1 MASSITTLTS
11 SPNPSVCGE
20 SVTFT
25 VQVSPVPPETT
36 TPTGTVSV
44 IISDDGPTLVGTLD
58 AAGQAQVTID
68 DLSVGT
74 HQVITAY
81 GGDSTFD
88 PSSSGLVN
96 QVVNAADTTTVVTA
110 APNPSVCGETVTLCA
125 TVTIDPPGTGTPTG
139 TVTFTGPGGLNQTAV
154 LDGSG
159 HACVTTAVLSTGTV
173 TVTYSGDDCAA
184 SSTGTVDVTV
194 NQADTTTVVTAGPD
208 PSVCGQP
215 VTLCATVTIEPPG
228 AGVPTGTVTFTGP
241 GGFSQTAVLDPA
253 GQACVTTG
261 SLATGTVTATYSGD
275 SCAVPS
281 TGTVDVTVDEAL
293 TDIDVAVT
301 PDPSVCGQSVTI
313 CATVTT
319 QPPGSGT
326 PTGTVTFT
334 ADGGLNQT
342 VPLDAGGQACVT
354 TTTLVTGEVS
364 AVYNGEGS
372 CFAGSAEAVAVTVDQ
387 APTTTLVTAIPDPS
401 VCGEPV
407 TVCATVTIDPPGSG
421 TPTGTVT
428 FTGPGGL
435 NQTVTLDATGE
446 ACITT
451 TALASGTITATYNGD
466 SCALSSTGS
475 TDVTVDPADTTTTI
489 AVTPDPSVCGQSV
502 TFCATVTTDA
512 PGSGIPTGTVTF
524 TAPGGFS
531 QTAVLGPTGQAC
543 VTTTTLTTGTV
554 TAVYNGAACF
564 NPSTGT
570 ADVTVNEASTTTVVT
585 ATPNPSVCGQTVTL
599 CATVTT
605 DPPGSGTPTGTV
617 TFTGPGGLNQT
628 VALNAAGQACLTTT
642 SPATGTV
649 AATYNGEGPC
659 FAGSS
664 DTVAVTVGPADTT
677 TTVTAVPDP
686 SVCGELVTVCASVT
700 VDPPGSGTPTGT
712 VTFTGPGGL
721 NQTVTLDATGGAC
734 LTTTSLETGTITAT
748 YNGSSCANPSTG
760 TVDVTVDQAAT
771 TTTVTATPDPAVCGQ
786 TVTFCATVT
795 IDPPGSGT
803 PTGTVT
809 FTGPGGLNQTV
820 PLNATG
826 EACFTAPATL
836 SGTVTATYNGDD
848 CAAPSTGTVDVT
860 VNEALTTT
868 VVTATP
874 DPSVCGQTV
883 TLCAAVTTNAPGSG
897 TPTGTV
903 TFTGPGGLNQT
914 VSLDPSGKACLTT
927 TTLASGTVTALYN
940 GEGPCFAAS
949 SDTVTVTVNPASTS
963 TAVSLTPNPSV
974 CGQSVTVCA
983 KVTTNAPGSGTPTGT
998 VTFTGPG
1005 GLNQTVPLNAAGQAC
1020 ITTTSLATGTIT
1032 ATYNGAACFTTSSGT
1047 ASVTVNPAS
1056 TSTAVS
1062 LTPNPS
1068 VCGQSVTVCAK
1079 VTTNAPGSGTPTG
1092 TVTFTGPGGLNQTVP
1107 LNAAGQACIT
1117 TTSLATGT
1125 VTATYNGA
1133 PCFTGSTGTATA
1145 TVNEAATTTTVT
1157 ATPNPSV
1164 CGQSVTVCA
1173 KVTTNAPGSGT
1184 PTGTVTFTGP
1194 GGLNVTVPLD
1204 AAGQACLSSASLN
1217 PGTITATYNGE
1228 GPCFAASSGSVALV
1242 VNPAATTT
1250 TVTATPNPSVCGQAV
1265 TLCATVTANAPGSG
1279 TPTGSV
1285 TFTAPGGLNV
1295 TVPLNAGGQAC
1306 FSSTSLITGTV
1317 TAVYNGSSC
1326 FLPSTGAASLTVNPA
1341 ASTTTVTATPST
1353 SVCGQSVTLCAT
1365 VTITPPGSGTPT
1377 GTVTFTGPGGLN
1389 QTVAL
1394 GAAGQACIT
1403 TTSLATGTV
1412 TATYNGSSCAGGSSG
1427 SVAVTV
1433 NEAATTTTVM
1443 ATPGTSVCGQSVTV
1457 CAKVTT
1463 NAPGSGTP
1471 TGTVTFTGPG
1481 GLNQTVPLNAAGQA
1495 CITSTSLST
1504 GTITATYNGEGPCFA
1519 GSSGTVAVTVNPAAT
1534 TTAVALVPNPSVCG
1548 QPVGVCATVTTN
1560 APGSGTP
1567 TGTVTFTGP
1576 GGLNQTVAVNAAGQA
1591 CLITNSLS
1599 SGTLTA
1605 VYNGAP
1611 CFTGSTGT
1619 ATVTVNPA
1627 ATTTTVTATPNSS
1640 NCGQT
1645 VTVCAAVTTNAPGS
1659 GTPTGTV
1666 TFTGP
1671 GGLNT
1676 TVALNASGQACFS
1689 STSLSSGT
1697 ITAHYNGA
1705 PCFTASTG
1713 SVVINA
1719 TSAATALTAAPR
1731 QVRVRRNGTLVIP
1744 TMNATLRN
1752 AATNAPIPGM
1762 TVTFTA
1768 NVVGGP
1774 ILLGTAVTGASG
1786 VATLAPPAV
1795 TVPGTI
1801 VTAASYT
1808 ASFTGAACFAPSSV
1822 TAGLTFVPFPPVP

>member
-44 IISDDGPTLVGTLD
+44 VISDDGPTLVGTLD
-58 AAGQAQVTID
+58 AAGQTQVTIG
-68 DLSVGT
+68 DLSVNT
-74 HQVITAY
+74 HQAIAAY
-81 GGDSTFD
+81 SGDSTFD

-96 QVVNAADTTTVVTA
+96 QVVNAAPTTTVVTA
-110 APNPSVCGETVTLCA
+110 SPNPSVCGETVTLCA

-173 TVTYSGDDCAA
+173 TVTYGGDDCAA
-184 SSTGTVDVTV
+184 SSTGSVDVTV
-194 NQADTTTVVTAGPD
+194 NQADTTTVVTASPD
-208 PSVCGQP
+208 SSVCGQP

-228 AGVPTGTVTFTGP
+228 VGVPTGTVTFTGP

-253 GQACVTTG
+253 GQVCVTTG
-261 SLATGTVTATYSGD
+261 SLVTGTVTAAYNGD
-275 SCAVPS
+275 SCAAPS
-281 TGTVDVTVDEAL
+281 TGTVDVTVNEAL
-293 TDIDVAVT
+293 TNIDVTVT
-301 PDPSVCGQSVTI
+301 PDPSVCGQSVTV

-319 QPPGSGT
+319 QSPGSGT

-364 AVYNGEGS
+364 AVYNGEGP

-387 APTTTLVTAIPDPS
+387 ATTTTSVTAIPDPS
-401 VCGEPV
+401 VCGELV

-446 ACITT
+446 ACTTT
-451 TALASGTITATYNGD
+451 TALATGTITATYNGD

-475 TDVTVDPADTTTTI
+475 TDVTVNPADTTTTL

-512 PGSGIPTGTVTF
+512 PGSGVPTGTVTF

-585 ATPNPSVCGQTVTL
+585 ATPNPSVCGQTVSL

-628 VALNAAGQACLTTT
+628 VALNDVGQACLTTT
-642 SPATGTV
+642 SLSTGTV
-649 AATYNGEGPC
+649 TATYNGEGPC

-664 DTVAVTVGPADTT
+664 GTVAVTVGPADTT

-721 NQTVTLDATGGAC
+721 NQTVTLDAAGGAC

-760 TVDVTVDQAAT
+760 TVDVTVNQVAT
-771 TTTVTATPDPAVCGQ
+771 TTTVTATPVPAVCGQ
-786 TVTFCATVT
+786 TVTFCASVTV
-795 IDPPGSGT
+795 DPPGSGT

-820 PLNATG
+820 PLNASG
-826 EACFTAPATL
+826 QACFTAPATL

-883 TLCAAVTTNAPGSG
+883 KLCATVTTNAPGSG

-914 VSLDPSGKACLTT
+914 VSLDPSGKACLNT
-927 TTLASGTVTALYN
+927 TTLASGTVTAVYN

-949 SDTVTVTVNPASTS
+949 SDAVTVTVNPASTS

-983 KVTTNAPGSGTPTGT
+983 TVTTNAPGSGTPTGT

-1005 GLNQTVPLNAAGQAC
+1005 GLNQTVPLNA
-1020 ITTTSLATGTIT
+1020 
-1032 ATYNGAACFTTSSGT
+1032 
-1047 ASVTVNPAS
+1047 
-1056 TSTAVS
+1056 
-1062 LTPNPS
+1062 
-1068 VCGQSVTVCAK
+1068 
-1079 VTTNAPGSGTPTG
+1079 
-1092 TVTFTGPGGLNQTVP
+1092 
-1107 LNAAGQACIT
+1107 
-1117 TTSLATGT
+1117 
-1125 VTATYNGA
+1125 
-1133 PCFTGSTGTATA
+1133 
-1145 TVNEAATTTTVT
+1145 
-1157 ATPNPSV
+1157 
-1164 CGQSVTVCA
+1164 
-1173 KVTTNAPGSGT
+1173 
-1184 PTGTVTFTGP
+1184 
-1194 GGLNVTVPLD
+1194 
-1204 AAGQACLSSASLN
+1204 
-1217 PGTITATYNGE
+1217 
-1228 GPCFAASSGSVALV
+1228 
-1242 VNPAATTT
+1242 
-1250 TVTATPNPSVCGQAV
+1250 
-1265 TLCATVTANAPGSG
+1265 
-1279 TPTGSV
+1279 
-1285 TFTAPGGLNV
+1285 
-1295 TVPLNAGGQAC
+1295 
-1306 FSSTSLITGTV
+1306 
-1317 TAVYNGSSC
+1317 
-1326 FLPSTGAASLTVNPA
+1326 
-1341 ASTTTVTATPST
+1341 
-1353 SVCGQSVTLCAT
+1353 
-1365 VTITPPGSGTPT
+1365 
-1377 GTVTFTGPGGLN
+1377 
-1389 QTVAL
+1389 
-1394 GAAGQACIT
+1394 
-1403 TTSLATGTV
+1403 
-1412 TATYNGSSCAGGSSG
+1412 
-1427 SVAVTV
+1427 
-1433 NEAATTTTVM
+1433 
-1443 ATPGTSVCGQSVTV
+1443 
-1457 CAKVTT
+1457 
-1463 NAPGSGTP
+1463 
-1471 TGTVTFTGPG
+1471 
-1481 GLNQTVPLNAAGQA
+1481 
-1495 CITSTSLST
+1495 
-1504 GTITATYNGEGPCFA
+1504 
-1519 GSSGTVAVTVNPAAT
+1519 
-1534 TTAVALVPNPSVCG
+1534 
-1548 QPVGVCATVTTN
+1548 
-1560 APGSGTP
+1560 
-1567 TGTVTFTGP
+1567 
-1576 GGLNQTVAVNAAGQA
+1576 
-1591 CLITNSLS
+1591 
-1599 SGTLTA
+1599 
-1605 VYNGAP
+1605 
-1611 CFTGSTGT
+1611 
-1619 ATVTVNPA
+1619 
-1627 ATTTTVTATPNSS
+1627 
-1640 NCGQT
+1640 
-1645 VTVCAAVTTNAPGS
+1645 
-1659 GTPTGTV
+1659 
-1666 TFTGP
+1666 
-1671 GGLNT
+1671 
-1676 TVALNASGQACFS
+1676 SGQAC
-1689 STSLSSGT
+1689 
-1697 ITAHYNGA
+1697 
-1705 PCFTASTG
+1705 
-1713 SVVINA
+1713 
-1719 TSAATALTAAPR
+1719 
-1731 QVRVRRNGTLVIP
+1731 
-1744 TMNATLRN
+1744 
-1752 AATNAPIPGM
+1752 
-1762 TVTFTA
+1762 
-1768 NVVGGP
+1768 
-1774 ILLGTAVTGASG
+1774 
-1786 VATLAPPAV
+1786 
-1795 TVPGTI
+1795 
-1801 VTAASYT
+1801 
-1808 ASFTGAACFAPSSV
+1808 
-1822 TAGLTFVPFPPVP
+1822 

>member
-11 SPNPSVCGE
+11 SPQPSVCGE

-25 VQVSPVPPETT
+25 VQVSPEPPETT

-44 IISDDGPTLVGTLD
+44 IISDDGPTIVAPLD
-58 AAGQAQVTID
+58 AAGQAQVTVD
-68 DLSVGT
+68 DLGVGT
-74 HQVITAY
+74 HQAIAAY
-81 GGDSTFD
+81 SGDSTFD
-88 PSSSGLVN
+88 PSSSGLVT

-110 APNPSVCGETVTLCA
+110 GPNPSVCGETVTLCA

-139 TVTFTGPGGLNQTAV
+139 TITFTGPGGLNQTAV

-159 HACVTTAVLSTGTV
+159 HACVTTAALSTGTV
-173 TVTYSGDDCAA
+173 TVTYSGDDCAT
-184 SSTGTVDVTV
+184 SSTDTVDVTV
-194 NQADTTTVVTAGPD
+194 DQADTTTVVTAGPD

-215 VTLCATVTIEPPG
+215 VTLCATVTTDAPG
-228 AGVPTGTVTFTGP
+228 SGVPTGTVTFTGP
-241 GGFSQTAVLDPA
+241 GGFSQTAALDPT
-253 GQACVTTG
+253 GQSCVTTG
-261 SLATGTVTATYSGD
+261 SLTTGTVSATYNGD
-275 SCAVPS
+275 SCATPS
-281 TGTVDVTVDEAL
+281 TATVDVTVDEAL
-293 TDIDVAVT
+293 TDIDVTVT
-301 PDPSVCGQSVTI
+301 PDPSVCGQDVTI

-342 VPLDAGGQACVT
+342 VPLDAAGQACVT
-354 TTTLVTGEVS
+354 TTLITGEVS

-387 APTTTLVTAIPDPS
+387 AATTTSVTAIPDPS
-401 VCGEPV
+401 VCGELV

-446 ACITT
+446 ACVTT
-451 TALASGTITATYNGD
+451 TALATGTITATYNGD

-475 TDVTVDPADTTTTI
+475 TDVTVNPADTTTAV
-489 AVTPDPSVCGQSV
+489 AVTPNPSVCGQSV
-502 TFCATVTTDA
+502 TFCATVTIDA
-512 PGSGIPTGTVTF
+512 PGSGVPTGTVTF

-570 ADVTVNEASTTTVVT
+570 ADVTVNEASTTTMVT

-605 DPPGSGTPTGTV
+605 DQPGSGTPTGTV
-617 TFTGPGGLNQT
+617 TFAGPGGLNQT
-628 VALNAAGQACLTTT
+628 VALNAAGQACIT
-642 SPATGTV
+642 STSLPTGTV
-649 AATYNGEGPC
+649 TATYNGEGPC

-664 DTVAVTVGPADTT
+664 GTVAVTAGPADTT
-677 TTVTAVPDP
+677 TTVTAVPGP
-686 SVCGELVTVCASVT
+686 SVCGELVTVCVGVT

-721 NQTVTLDATGGAC
+721 NETVTLDATGGAC

-795 IDPPGSGT
+795 IDPPGSGI

-836 SGTVTATYNGDD
+836 SGTVTATYDGDD
-848 CAAPSTGTVDVT
+848 CAASSTGTVDVT
-860 VNEALTTT
+860 VSEALTTT

-883 TLCAAVTTNAPGSG
+883 TLCATVTTNAPGSG

-914 VSLDPSGKACLTT
+914 VSLDPSGKTCLTT
-927 TTLASGTVTALYN
+927 TTLAPGTVTAVYN

-949 SDTVTVTVNPASTS
+949 SDTVTVTVDPATTS

-974 CGQSVTVCA
+974 CGQPVTVCA
-983 KVTTNAPGSGTPTGT
+983 TVTTNLPGSGTPTGT

-1005 GLNQTVPLNAAGQAC
+1005 GLDQTVSLNAAGQAC
-1020 ITTTSLATGTIT
+1020 VTTTSLATGTIV
-1032 ATYNGAACFTTSSGT
+1032 ATYNGAACLTASSGT
-1047 ASVTVNPAS
+1047 ASVTVDPAT

-1068 VCGQSVTVCAK
+1068 VCGQTVTLCAT
-1079 VTTNAPGSGTPTG
+1079 VTTDQPGSGTPTG
-1092 TVTFTGPGGLNQTVP
+1092 TVTFTGPGGLDQTVA

-1117 TTSLATGT
+1117 STSPATGT
-1125 VTATYNGA
+1125 ITATYDGA

-1194 GGLNVTVPLD
+1194 GGLNQTVPLN
-1204 AAGQACLSSASLN
+1204 AAGQACLSSTSFIS
-1217 PGTITATYNGE
+1217 GTIIATYNGE
-1228 GPCFAASSGSVALV
+1228 GPCFAASSGSVTLV
-1242 VNPAATTT
+1242 VDPAATTT
-1250 TVTATPNPSVCGQAV
+1250 TVTATPNPSVCGQSV
-1265 TLCATVTANAPGSG
+1265 TLCATVTTNAPGSG

-1306 FSSTSLITGTV
+1306 FSSTSLSAGTV
-1317 TAVYNGSSC
+1317 NAVYNGGNC
-1326 FLPSTGAASLTVNPA
+1326 FLPSAGAASLTVHPA

-1394 GAAGQACIT
+1394 NAAGQACVT

-1412 TATYNGSSCAGGSSG
+1412 TATYNGSGCAGGSSG
-1427 SVAVTV
+1427 FVAVTV
-1433 NEAATTTTVM
+1433 NEAATTTTVT

-1495 CITSTSLST
+1495 CITSTSLPT

-1534 TTAVALVPNPSVCG
+1534 TTAVALVPNLLVCG
-1548 QPVGVCATVTTN
+1548 QPVGVCATVTANAPGSGTPTGTVTFTGPGGLNATVALNAAGQACLITNSLSSGTITAVYNGTPCFTGSTGTATATVNPAATTTTVTATPNPSDCGQSVTVCAKVTTN

-1576 GGLNQTVAVNAAGQA
+1576 GGLNATVALNAAGQA
-1591 CLITNSLS
+1591 CLS
-1599 SGTLTA
+1599 S
-1605 VYNGAP
+1605 P
-1611 CFTGSTGT
+1611 
-1619 ATVTVNPA
+1619 
-1627 ATTTTVTATPNSS
+1627 
-1640 NCGQT
+1640 
-1645 VTVCAAVTTNAPGS
+1645 
-1659 GTPTGTV
+1659 
-1666 TFTGP
+1666 
-1671 GGLNT
+1671 
-1676 TVALNASGQACFS
+1676 
-1689 STSLSSGT
+1689 SLSSGT

-1705 PCFTASTG
+1705 PCFKASTG

-1719 TSAATALTAAPR
+1719 TSVATTLTAAPR
-1731 QVRVRRNGTLVIP
+1731 QVRRRFNGTLVIP
-1744 TMNATLRN
+1744 TMNARLRK

-1768 NVVGGP
+1768 NTVNGP
-1774 ILLGTAVTGASG
+1774 ILIGTAVTDASG
-1786 VATLAPPAV
+1786 VATLAPPPV

-1801 VTAASYT
+1801 VRAASYK
-1808 ASFTGAACFAPSSV
+1808 ASFAGAACFAPSSV
-1822 TAGLTFVPFPPVP
+1822 TAGLNFVPYPPVP

>member
-1 MASSITTLTS
+1 MASSVTTLTS

-20 SVTFT
+20 LVTFT
-25 VQVSPVPPETT
+25 VQVSPVLPEST
-36 TPTGTVSV
+36 TPTGTVSI

-74 HQVITAY
+74 HQVIAAY
-81 GGDSTFD
+81 SGDSTFD

-110 APNPSVCGETVTLCA
+110 GPNPSVCGETVTLCA
-125 TVTIDPPGTGTPTG
+125 TVTIDPPGTGIPTG
-139 TVTFTGPGGLNQTAV
+139 VVTFTGPGGLNQTV
-154 LDGSG
+154 GLDGSG
-159 HACVTTAVLSTGTV
+159 HACVKTAVLSTGTV

-194 NQADTTTVVTAGPD
+194 DQADTTTMVTASPA

-228 AGVPTGTVTFTGP
+228 AGVPTGTVTFTAP
-241 GGFSQTAVLDPA
+241 GGFSQTAVLGPT

-261 SLATGTVTATYSGD
+261 SLATGTVTATYNGD
-275 SCAVPS
+275 SCAAPS
-281 TGTVDVTVDEAL
+281 TGTVGVTVDEAL
-293 TDIDVAVT
+293 TDIDVTVT
-301 PDPSVCGQSVTI
+301 PDASVCGQSVTI

-364 AVYNGEGS
+364 AVYNGEGP
-372 CFAGSAEAVAVTVDQ
+372 CFAGSAEAVAVTVGQ

-401 VCGEPV
+401 VCGEP
-407 TVCATVTIDPPGSG
+407 
-421 TPTGTVT
+421 
-428 FTGPGGL
+428 
-435 NQTVTLDATGE
+435 
-446 ACITT
+446 
-451 TALASGTITATYNGD
+451 
-466 SCALSSTGS
+466 
-475 TDVTVDPADTTTTI
+475 
-489 AVTPDPSVCGQSV
+489 
-502 TFCATVTTDA
+502 
-512 PGSGIPTGTVTF
+512 
-524 TAPGGFS
+524 
-531 QTAVLGPTGQAC
+531 
-543 VTTTTLTTGTV
+543 
-554 TAVYNGAACF
+554 
-564 NPSTGT
+564 
-570 ADVTVNEASTTTVVT
+570 
-585 ATPNPSVCGQTVTL
+585 
-599 CATVTT
+599 
-605 DPPGSGTPTGTV
+605 
-617 TFTGPGGLNQT
+617 
-628 VALNAAGQACLTTT
+628 
-642 SPATGTV
+642 
-649 AATYNGEGPC
+649 
-659 FAGSS
+659 
-664 DTVAVTVGPADTT
+664 
-677 TTVTAVPDP
+677 
-686 SVCGELVTVCASVT
+686 VTVCASVT

-748 YNGSSCANPSTG
+748 YSGNSCANPSTG
-760 TVDVTVDQAAT
+760 TVDVTVNQAAT

-809 FTGPGGLNQTV
+809 FTGPGVLNQTV

-848 CAAPSTGTVDVT
+848 CAAPSTGAVDVT
-860 VNEALTTT
+860 VNEALTST

-883 TLCAAVTTNAPGSG
+883 TLCATVTTNAPGSG

-914 VSLDPSGKACLTT
+914 VSLDPSGKACVTT
-927 TTLASGTVTALYN
+927 TTLASGTVTAVYN

-963 TAVSLTPNPSV
+963 TAVSVKPNPSV

-983 KVTTNAPGSGTPTGT
+983 KVATNLPGSGVPTGT

-1005 GLNQTVPLNAAGQAC
+1005 GLNQTVPLNGVGQAC
-1020 ITTTSLATGTIT
+1020 ITTTSLATGTIA

-1047 ASVTVNPAS
+1047 ASITVHPAS
-1056 TSTAVS
+1056 TSIAVS

-1079 VTTNAPGSGTPTG
+1079 VTTNAPGSGVPTG

-1107 LNAAGQACIT
+1107 LNASGQACFT

-1133 PCFTGSTGTATA
+1133 PCFTGSTGTAAA

-1164 CGQSVTVCA
+1164 CGQPVTVCA

-1204 AAGQACLSSASLN
+1204 AAGQACLSSASLTS
-1217 PGTITATYNGE
+1217 GTITATYNGE
-1228 GPCFAASSGSVALV
+1228 GPCFATSSGSVTLV

-1250 TVTATPNPSVCGQAV
+1250 TVTATPNPSVCGQSV

-1326 FLPSTGAASLTVNPA
+1326 FLPSTGASSLTVNPA

-1394 GAAGQACIT
+1394 DAAGQACIT

-1481 GLNQTVPLNAAGQA
+1481 GLNQTVPLNASGQA
-1495 CITSTSLST
+1495 CVTSTSLST
-1504 GTITATYNGEGPCFA
+1504 GTIIATYNGEGPCFA
-1519 GSSGTVAVTVNPAAT
+1519 GSSGTVAVTVNPAST
-1534 TTAVALVPNPSVCG
+1534 STVVSLTPNPSVCG

-1576 GGLNQTVAVNAAGQA
+1576 GGLNQAVAVNASGQA

-1599 SGTLTA
+1599 SGTITA

-1611 CFTGSTGT
+1611 CFTRSTGT

-1627 ATTTTVTATPNSS
+1627 ATTTTVTATPNPS

-1645 VTVCAAVTTNAPGS
+1645 VTVCAKVTTNAPGS

-1671 GGLNT
+1671 GGLNQ
-1676 TVALNASGQACFS
+1676 TVAVNASGQACFS

-1713 SVVINA
+1713 SVVINTTSTA
-1719 TSAATALTAAPR
+1719 TTLTAAPR
-1731 QVRVRRNGTLVIP
+1731 QVRARRNGTLVIQ

-1768 NVVGGP
+1768 NAVSGP
-1774 ILLGTAVTGASG
+1774 ILIGTAVTDASG
-1786 VATLAPPAV
+1786 VATLAPPSV
-1795 TVPGTI
+1795 TVPGAI
-1801 VTAASYT
+1801 VTAANYT
-1808 ASFTGAACFAPSSV
+1808 ASFAGAACFAPSSV

>member
-1 MASSITTLTS
+1 MASSVTTLTS

-20 SVTFT
+20 LVTFT
-25 VQVSPVPPETT
+25 VQVSPVPPEST

-74 HQVITAY
+74 HQVIAAY
-81 GGDSTFD
+81 SGDSTFD

-96 QVVNAADTTTVVTA
+96 QVVNATDTTTVVTA
-110 APNPSVCGETVTLCA
+110 GPNPSVCGETVTLCA
-125 TVTIDPPGTGTPTG
+125 TVTIDPPGTGIPTG
-139 TVTFTGPGGLNQTAV
+139 VVTFTGPGGLNQTV
-154 LDGSG
+154 GLDGSG
-159 HACVTTAVLSTGTV
+159 HACVKTAVLSTGTV

-194 NQADTTTVVTAGPD
+194 NQADTTTMVTASPA

-261 SLATGTVTATYSGD
+261 SLATGTVTATYNGD
-275 SCAVPS
+275 SCAAPS
-281 TGTVDVTVDEAL
+281 TGTVGVTVDEAL
-293 TDIDVAVT
+293 TDIDVTVT
-301 PDPSVCGQSVTI
+301 PDASVCGQSVTI

-319 QPPGSGT
+319 QPSGSGT

-364 AVYNGEGS
+364 AVYNGEGP
-372 CFAGSAEAVAVTVDQ
+372 CFAGSAEAVAVTVGQ

-407 TVCATVTIDPPGSG
+407 TVCASVTVDPPGSG

-451 TALASGTITATYNGD
+451 TALAVGTITATYNGD

-475 TDVTVDPADTTTTI
+475 TDVTVNPADTTTTI

-502 TFCATVTTDA
+502 TFCATVTTDT

-570 ADVTVNEASTTTVVT
+570 ADVTVDEASTTTLVT

-628 VALNAAGQACLTTT
+628 VALDAAGQACLTTT
-642 SPATGTV
+642 SQATGTV

-664 DTVAVTVGPADTT
+664 GTVAVTVGAADTT

-712 VTFTGPGGL
+712 VTFIGPGGL

-748 YNGSSCANPSTG
+748 YSGNSCANPSTG
-760 TVDVTVDQAAT
+760 TVDVTVNQATT

-803 PTGTVT
+803 PTGTMT

-826 EACFTAPATL
+826 EACLTAPATL

-883 TLCAAVTTNAPGSG
+883 TLCATVTTNAPGSG

-914 VSLDPSGKACLTT
+914 VSLDPSGKACVTT
-927 TTLASGTVTALYN
+927 TTLASGTVTAVYN

-963 TAVSLTPNPSV
+963 TAVSVKPNPSV

-1005 GLNQTVPLNAAGQAC
+1005 GLNQTVPLNGVGQAC

-1056 TSTAVS
+1056 TSIAVS

-1079 VTTNAPGSGTPTG
+1079 VTTNLPGSGVPTG

-1107 LNAAGQACIT
+1107 LNASGQACFT

-1133 PCFTGSTGTATA
+1133 PCFTGSTGTAAA

-1164 CGQSVTVCA
+1164 CGQPVTVCA

-1204 AAGQACLSSASLN
+1204 AAGQACLSSASLTS
-1217 PGTITATYNGE
+1217 GTITATYNGE
-1228 GPCFAASSGSVALV
+1228 GPCFATSSGSVTLV

-1250 TVTATPNPSVCGQAV
+1250 TVTATPNPSVCGQSV

-1326 FLPSTGAASLTVNPA
+1326 FLPSTGASSLTVNPA

-1394 GAAGQACIT
+1394 DAAGQACIT

-1443 ATPGTSVCGQSVTV
+1443 ATPGTSVCGQTVTV

-1495 CITSTSLST
+1495 CITTTSLST

-1519 GSSGTVAVTVNPAAT
+1519 GSSGTVAVTVNPAST
-1534 TTAVALVPNPSVCG
+1534 STVVSLTPNPSVCG

-1576 GGLNQTVAVNAAGQA
+1576 GGLNQTVAVNASGQA

-1599 SGTLTA
+1599 SGTITA
-1605 VYNGAP
+1605 VYSGAP
-1611 CFTGSTGT
+1611 CFAGSTGK

-1627 ATTTTVTATPNSS
+1627 ATTTTVTATPNPS

-1645 VTVCAAVTTNAPGS
+1645 VTVCAKVTTNAPGS

-1671 GGLNT
+1671 GGLNQ
-1676 TVALNASGQACFS
+1676 TVAVNASGQACFS

-1719 TSAATALTAAPR
+1719 TSAATTLMAAPR
-1731 QVRVRRNGTLVIP
+1731 QVRARLNGTLVIQ

-1768 NVVGGP
+1768 NAVSGP
-1774 ILLGTAVTGASG
+1774 ILIGTAVTDASG
-1786 VATLAPPAV
+1786 VATLAPPSV
-1795 TVPGTI
+1795 TVPGAI
-1801 VTAASYT
+1801 VTAAGYT
-1808 ASFTGAACFAPSSV
+1808 ASFAGAACFAPSSV

>member
-1 MASSITTLTS
+1 MASSTTTLTS

-74 HQVITAY
+74 HQAIAAY
-81 GGDSTFD
+81 SGDSTFD
-88 PSSSGLVN
+88 PSSSGLLN
-96 QVVNAADTTTVVTA
+96 QVVNAADTTTLVTA
-110 APNPSVCGETVTLCA
+110 SPNPSVCGETVTLCA

-139 TVTFTGPGGLNQTAV
+139 TVTFTGPGGLNQTAM
-154 LDGSG
+154 LDSG
-159 HACVTTAVLSTGTV
+159 GNACVTTAVLSTGTV

-184 SSTGTVDVTV
+184 SSSGSVDVTV
-194 NQADTTTVVTAGPD
+194 DQADTTTVVTASPES
-208 PSVCGQP
+208 SVCGQP

-241 GGFSQTAVLDPA
+241 GGFSQTAVLDPT
-253 GQACVTTG
+253 GQVCVTTG
-261 SLATGTVTATYSGD
+261 SLATGTVTAAYNGD
-275 SCAVPS
+275 SCAAPS
-281 TGTVDVTVDEAL
+281 TGTVDVTVNEAL
-293 TDIDVAVT
+293 TNIDVTVT
-301 PDPSVCGQSVTI
+301 PDPSVCGQSVTV

-319 QPPGSGT
+319 QSPGSGT

-342 VPLDAGGQACVT
+342 VPLDAAGQACVT

-364 AVYNGEGS
+364 AVYNGEGP

-387 APTTTLVTAIPDPS
+387 AATTTLVTAVPDPS
-401 VCGEPV
+401 VCGELV
-407 TVCATVTIDPPGSG
+407 TVCATVTVDPPGSG
-421 TPTGTVT
+421 VPTGTVT

-446 ACITT
+446 ACLMT
-451 TALASGTITATYNGD
+451 TALATGTITATYNGD

-475 TDVTVDPADTTTTI
+475 TDVTVDPADTTTTL

-512 PGSGIPTGTVTF
+512 PGSGVPTGTVTF

-543 VTTTTLTTGTV
+543 VTTTTLITGTV
-554 TAVYNGAACF
+554 TATYNGAACF

-585 ATPNPSVCGQTVTL
+585 ATPNPSVCGQTVSL

-628 VALNAAGQACLTTT
+628 VALNGAGQACLTT
-642 SPATGTV
+642 SSLATGTV
-649 AATYNGEGPC
+649 TATYNGEGPC

-664 DTVAVTVGPADTT
+664 GTVAVTVGPADTT

-700 VDPPGSGTPTGT
+700 IDPPGSGTPTGT

-721 NQTVTLDATGGAC
+721 NQTVTLDATGEAC
-734 LTTTSLETGTITAT
+734 LTTTALATGTITAT
-748 YNGSSCANPSTG
+748 YNGDDCANPSTA
-760 TVDVTVDQAAT
+760 TVDVTVNQAAT
-771 TTTVTATPDPAVCGQ
+771 TTTVTATPDPSVCGQ
-786 TVTFCATVT
+786 TVTFCAGVT

-820 PLNATG
+820 TLDATG

-860 VNEALTTT
+860 VNEAATTT
-868 VVTATP
+868 TVTATP
-874 DPSVCGQTV
+874 DPSVCGQSVTV
-883 TLCAAVTTNAPGSG
+883 CATVTTNAPGSG

-914 VSLDPSGKACLTT
+914 VSLDPSGEACLTS
-927 TTLASGTVTALYN
+927 TTLASGTVTAVYN

-963 TAVSLTPNPSV
+963 TTVSLTPNPSV

-983 KVTTNAPGSGTPTGT
+983 TVTTNAPGSGTPTGT

-1005 GLNQTVPLNAAGQAC
+1005 GLNQTVPLNASGQAC
-1020 ITTTSLATGTIT
+1020 FTTTSLAGGTIT
-1032 ATYNGAACFTTSSGT
+1032 ATYNGAPCFTGSTGT
-1047 ASVTVNPAS
+1047 TTATVNPA
-1056 TSTAVS
+1056 TTTTTVTA
-1062 LTPNPS
+1062 TPNPS
-1068 VCGQSVTVCAK
+1068 VCGQSVTVCAT

-1107 LNAAGQACIT
+1107 LNASGQACFT
-1117 TTSLATGT
+1117 TTSLAGGT
-1125 VTATYNGA
+1125 ITATYNGA
-1133 PCFTGSTGTATA
+1133 PCFTGSTGTTTA
-1145 TVNEAATTTTVT
+1145 TVNPATTTTTVT

-1173 KVTTNAPGSGT
+1173 TVTTNAPGSGT

-1194 GGLNVTVPLD
+1194 GGLNVTVPLN
-1204 AAGQACLSSASLN
+1204 AGGQACLSSTSLTS
-1217 PGTITATYNGE
+1217 GTITATYNGE
-1228 GPCFAASSGSVALV
+1228 GPCFAASSGTVALT
-1242 VNPAATTT
+1242 VNPAATT
-1250 TVTATPNPSVCGQAV
+1250 TVTATPNPSVCGQSV

-1295 TVPLNAGGQAC
+1295 TVPLNAAGQAC

-1341 ASTTTVTATPST
+1341 ASTTTVTATPAT

-1389 QTVAL
+1389 QTVPL
-1394 GAAGQACIT
+1394 NAAGQACFT
-1403 TTSLATGTV
+1403 TTSLSTGTV
-1412 TATYNGSSCAGGSSG
+1412 TATYNGTSCVNGSSG

-1433 NEAATTTTVM
+1433 NEAATTTTVT
-1443 ATPGTSVCGQSVTV
+1443 ATPDPTVCGQTVTV

-1481 GLNQTVPLNAAGQA
+1481 GLNQTVPLNASGQA
-1495 CITSTSLST
+1495 CFTTTSLAT
-1504 GTITATYNGEGPCFA
+1504 GTITAVYNGEGPCFA
-1519 GSSGTVAVTVNPAAT
+1519 ASSDTVTVTVNPASTST
-1534 TTAVALVPNPSVCG
+1534 TVSLTPNPSVCG
-1548 QPVGVCATVTTN
+1548 QSVTVCATVTTN

-1591 CLITNSLS
+1591 CFSSTSLS
-1599 SGTLTA
+1599 SGTITA
-1605 VYNGAP
+1605 HYNGAP

-1619 ATVTVNPA
+1619 TTATVNPA
-1627 ATTTTVTATPNSS
+1627 TTTTTVTATPNPSV
-1640 NCGQT
+1640 CGQT
-1645 VTVCAAVTTNAPGS
+1645 VTVCATVTTNAPGS

-1671 GGLNT
+1671 GGLNQ
-1676 TVALNASGQACFS
+1676 TVAVNAAGQACFS

-1705 PCFTASTG
+1705 PCFGASTG

-1719 TSAATALTAAPR
+1719 TSVATTLTAAPR
-1731 QVRVRRNGTLVIP
+1731 QIRLRLNGTFVIQ

-1768 NVVGGP
+1768 NAVSGP
-1774 ILLGTAVTGASG
+1774 ILIGTAVTDANG
-1786 VATLAPPAV
+1786 VATLAPPTV
-1795 TVPGTI
+1795 TVPSTI
-1801 VTAASYT
+1801 VTATTYT
-1808 ASFTGAACFAPSSV
+1808 ATFAAAACFARSSV
-1822 TAGLTFVPFPPVP
+1822 TAGLTFVPIPPVP

>member
-36 TPTGTVSV
+36 TPTGTVNV
-44 IISDDGPTLVGTLD
+44 IISDDGPTLIGTLD
-58 AAGQAQVTID
+58 AAGQTQVTID

-74 HQVITAY
+74 HQAIAAY
-81 GGDSTFD
+81 TGDSTFD

-110 APNPSVCGETVTLCA
+110 GPNPSVCGETVTLCA

-139 TVTFTGPGGLNQTAV
+139 TVTFTGPGGLNQTV
-154 LDGSG
+154 TLDATGE
-159 HACVTTAVLSTGTV
+159 ACITTTGLATGTI
-173 TVTYSGDDCAA
+173 TATYNGDDCAA
-184 SSTGTVDVTV
+184 SSTGSVDVTV

-215 VTLCATVTIEPPG
+215 VTLCATVTVEPPG

-253 GQACVTTG
+253 GQSCITTT
-261 SLATGTVTATYSGD
+261 SLSTGTITATYNGD
-275 SCAVPS
+275 FCAAPS
-281 TGTVDVTVDEAL
+281 TGTVDVTVNEAL
-293 TDIDVAVT
+293 TNIDVTVT

-354 TTTLVTGEVS
+354 TTSLVTGEVS
-364 AVYNGEGS
+364 AVYSGGGP

-387 APTTTLVTAIPDPS
+387 AATTTSVTAIPDPS
-401 VCGEPV
+401 VCGELV

-435 NQTVTLDATGE
+435 NQTVTLDAAGE

-451 TALASGTITATYNGD
+451 TALATGTITATYNGD

-475 TDVTVDPADTTTTI
+475 TDVTVNPADTTTV
-489 AVTPDPSVCGQSV
+489 VTAGPDPSVCGQSV
-502 TFCATVTTDA
+502 TLCATVTTDA
-512 PGSGIPTGTVTF
+512 PGSGVPTGTVTF

-531 QTAVLGPTGQAC
+531 QTAVLDPTGQAC

-585 ATPNPSVCGQTVTL
+585 ATPNPSVCGQTVSL

-628 VALNAAGQACLTTT
+628 VTLNATGQACLTTT
-642 SPATGTV
+642 SLSTGTIT
-649 AATYNGEGPC
+649 ATYNGEGPC

-664 DTVAVTVGPADTT
+664 GTVAVTIGPADTT

-700 VDPPGSGTPTGT
+700 IDPPGSGTPTGT

-721 NQTVTLDATGGAC
+721 NQTVTLNATGQAC

-760 TVDVTVDQAAT
+760 TVDVTVNEAST
-771 TTTVTATPDPAVCGQ
+771 TTVVTATPDPSVCGQ
-786 TVTFCATVT
+786 TVTFCASVT

-820 PLNATG
+820 TLDAAG

-836 SGTVTATYNGDD
+836 SGTVTATYSGDD

-883 TLCAAVTTNAPGSG
+883 TVCATVTTNAPGSG

-927 TTLASGTVTALYN
+927 TTLASGTVTAVYN

-983 KVTTNAPGSGTPTGT
+983 TVTTNAPGSGTPTGTVTFTGPGGLNQTVAVNAAGQACLTTTSLATGTITAHYNGAPCFTGSTGTATATVNPASTTTAVSLTPNPSVCGQSVTVCATVTTNAPGSGTPTGT

-1005 GLNQTVPLNAAGQAC
+1005 GLNQTVPLNASGQAC
-1020 ITTTSLATGTIT
+1020 
-1032 ATYNGAACFTTSSGT
+1032 F
-1047 ASVTVNPAS
+1047 
-1056 TSTAVS
+1056 
-1062 LTPNPS
+1062 
-1068 VCGQSVTVCAK
+1068 
-1079 VTTNAPGSGTPTG
+1079 
-1092 TVTFTGPGGLNQTVP
+1092 
-1107 LNAAGQACIT
+1107 T

-1133 PCFTGSTGTATA
+1133 LCFTGSTGTATA
-1145 TVNEAATTTTVT
+1145 TVNEAATTTAVT

-1173 KVTTNAPGSGT
+1173 TVTTNAPGSGT

-1194 GGLNVTVPLD
+1194 GGLNVTVPLN
-1204 AAGQACLSSASLN
+1204 AAGQACLSSTSLAS
-1217 PGTITATYNGE
+1217 GTITATYNGE
-1228 GPCFAASSGSVALV
+1228 GPCFAASAGSVTLV

-1250 TVTATPNPSVCGQAV
+1250 TVTATPNPSVCGQSV

-1295 TVPLNAGGQAC
+1295 TVPLNAAGQAC
-1306 FSSTSLITGTV
+1306 FSSTSLITGPV

-1341 ASTTTVTATPST
+1341 ASTTTVTATPNP
-1353 SVCGQSVTLCAT
+1353 SVCGQSVTVCAT
-1365 VTITPPGSGTPT
+1365 VTTNAPGSGTPT

-1389 QTVAL
+1389 QTVPLNAS
-1394 GAAGQACIT
+1394 GQACLT
-1403 TTSLATGTV
+1403 TTSLSTGTV
-1412 TATYNGSSCAGGSSG
+1412 TAHYNGTSCVSGSSG
-1427 SVAVTV
+1427 SAAVTV
-1433 NEAATTTTVM
+1433 NEAATTTIVT

-1481 GLNQTVPLNAAGQA
+1481 GLNQTVPLNASGQA
-1495 CITSTSLST
+1495 CLTTTSLST

-1534 TTAVALVPNPSVCG
+1534 TTAVSRTPNPSVCG
-1548 QPVGVCATVTTN
+1548 QSVTVCATVTTN

-1591 CLITNSLS
+1591 CLTTTSLATGTIT
-1599 SGTLTA
+1599 A
-1605 VYNGAP
+1605 HYNGAP

-1619 ATVTVNPA
+1619 ATATVNPA
-1627 ATTTTVTATPNSS
+1627 ATTTTVTATPNPSV
-1640 NCGQT
+1640 CGQT
-1645 VTVCAAVTTNAPGS
+1645 VTVCATVTTNAPGS

-1671 GGLNT
+1671 GGLNA
-1676 TVALNASGQACFS
+1676 TVALNAAGQACFS

-1697 ITAHYNGA
+1697 ITARYNGA
-1705 PCFTASTG
+1705 PCFGTSTG

-1719 TSAATALTAAPR
+1719 TSVATTLTAAPR
-1731 QVRVRRNGTLVIP
+1731 QVRLRLNGTFVIQ

-1768 NVVGGP
+1768 NAVSGP
-1774 ILLGTAVTGASG
+1774 ILIGTAVTDASG
-1786 VATLAPPAV
+1786 VATLAPPTV
-1795 TVPGTI
+1795 TVPSTI

-1808 ASFTGAACFAPSSV
+1808 ASFAAAGCFARSSV
-1822 TAGLTFVPFPPVP
+1822 TASLTFVPIPPVP